1 MKTAKELLN
10 EHPELTL
17 IFISTAL
24 ERAYTIVKQA
34 LSDPLSV
41 VADSEFAT
49 EELLLETLEHPN
61 YSVRFAA
68 VTNEKATDAV
78 LRAALEDSE
87 QIVRDAA
94 DRELKRRKDDV

>member
-1 MKTAKELLN
+1 MKTSKELLA
-10 EHPELTL
+10 EHPELPL
-17 IFISTAL
+17 MLVSAAIWQAHAMV
-24 ERAYTIVKQA
+24 RRA

-41 VADSEFAT
+41 AANSEYAT
-49 EELLLETLEHPN
+49 EELLLEALEHPN

-68 VTNEKATDAV
+68 VTNERATSAV

-94 DRELKRRKDDV
+94 ERELKRRRNDD